1 MAQDQGGTY
10 WMATRHPWSCVVF
23 VLPLLIA
30 YEVGLYGL
38 GAPAPEL
45 ARNGADVWLRAALAA
60 VGVPP
65 LWGAPCLLL
74 GVLLGWSFVRRQDR
88 PTDQLGIWAGMAAES
103 ALFALLLLCLSQ
115 ALWQLLLLL
124 DPLLPRDAALSVGA
138 APRTPDPALEQ
149 VVAYLGAGLYE
160 ETLFRLL
167 LYSGL
172 LALFTLAEFP
182 TLLAVILAATG
193 SALAFAAAH
202 HLGAGGETFDGRVFA
217 FRAAAGLCFAWLF
230 HVRGFGVSVGA
241 HTGYDVLVGLLLR

>member
-1 MAQDQGGTY
+1 MAHDLGGTY
-10 WMATRHPWSCVVF
+10 WLATRHPWSCVLF
-23 VLPLLIA
+23 VLPLLSA
-30 YEVGLYGL
+30 YEIGLYGL
-38 GAPAPEL
+38 GSAAPEL

-74 GVLLGWSFVRRQDR
+74 GVLLGWSFFRRQDR

-115 ALWQLLLLL
+115 ALWQLLLAL
-124 DPLLPRDAALSVGA
+124 DPLLTHGTALSVSA
-138 APRTPDPALEQ
+138 APRAPDPALEQ
-149 VVAYLGAGLYE
+149 VVAYLGAGIYE

-172 LALFTLAEFP
+172 LALFALAEFP
-182 TLLAVILAATG
+182 ATLAVILAAAG
-193 SALAFAAAH
+193 SALVFAAAH
-202 HLGAGGETFDGRVFA
+202 HLGAGGDPFNGSVFVFRV
-217 FRAAAGLCFAWLF
+217 AAGLYFAWLF
-230 HVRGFGVSVGA
+230 HVRGFGVAVGA